1 MATYVSLLKFTEQ
14 GVKKIKDTCK
24 RAADFKASAKKFGIE
39 VKEQYWCVGAYDGLI
54 VFDAPDDETAT
65 AGMLTL
71 SSLDNVTTQTLRT
84 FSAAEMGKIV
94 GKVS

>member
-1 MATYVSLLKFTEQ
+1 MASYVSLLKLTEQ

-24 RAADFKASAKKFGIE
+24 RAADFKASAKKLGIE

-71 SSLDNVTTQTLRT
+71 SSLDNVATQTLRLFT
-84 FSAAEMGKIV
+84 TAEMGKIV
-94 GKVS
+94 GKIP